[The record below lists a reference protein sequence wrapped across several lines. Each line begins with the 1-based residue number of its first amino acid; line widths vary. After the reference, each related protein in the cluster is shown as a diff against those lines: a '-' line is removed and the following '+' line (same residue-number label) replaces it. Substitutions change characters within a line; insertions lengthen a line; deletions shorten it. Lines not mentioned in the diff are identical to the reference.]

1 MQIQFGTNTVTG
13 QPLYWLPNDTNQVFH
28 TNTGIIGTMGTG
40 KTQFTKS
47 LITQLYR
54 DQDHNV
60 GDEPLGILIFDY
72 KGDYNESK
80 EDFVKATN
88 AKILKP
94 YHLPFNPLALTKS
107 VVFFEDKGLTRS
119 QQIFTDL
126 NKHAVKTSNSISELY
141 DSRDDLAVVTRKV
154 VSSVKFINTFTDKEK
169 DNLGKFS
176 SNLFALNMFYKA
188 NKKIIQR
195 MNVDAGCEK
204 FLIEFWTCVSEN
216 IVQWNELL
224 NKEISKVDLRENYII
239 TQAVVI
245 QALGRVGNYFFMHQ
259 KSDMHAIL
267 KRLQNID
274 WKRTSPQW
282 HLRTIRANGRMISSE
297 TAVVLTANVIKKS
310 LGIELDEDEKMKEQ
324 KFLNR

>member
-1 MQIQFGTNTVTG
+1 MDYVYRFPVVRGLQAGREYFIGMV
-13 QPLYWLPNDTNQVFH
+13 PLKMISRLFPNDEEYVPPEYRAQRKLNTSRIPEISKYILQNRHDYVFSALAASIDGKFKFIPADLTSDIGVLEVSMDARFQINDGQH
-28 TNTGIIGTMGTG
+28 RKAAIIEALVEDET
-40 KTQFTKS
+40 
-47 LITQLYR
+47 L
-54 DQDHNV
+54 
-60 GDEPLGILIFDY
+60 GDETI
-72 KGDYNESK
+72 
-80 EDFVKATN
+80 
-88 AKILKP
+88 
-94 YHLPFNPLALTKS
+94 S

-188 NKKIIQR
+188 NKKIVQR
-195 MNVDAGCEK
+195 MDVDTECEK
-204 FLIEFWTCVSEN
+204 FLIEFWSCVSEN
-216 IVQWNELL
+216 IV
-224 NKEISKVDLRENYII
+224 
-239 TQAVVI
+239 
-245 QALGRVGNYFFMHQ
+245 RVGNYFFMHQ
-259 KSDMHAIL
+259 KSDMHAML

-274 WKRTSPQW
+274 WKRTAPQW

-297 TAVVLTANVIKKS
+297 TAVVLTANVIKQS